1 MRSRTVWPKCS
12 IGLAKAQQPTH
23 GFPWRRGFSCLAP
36 QVKAV
41 PLNRILLETDGPYM
55 APVPH
60 RGKAAHPGH
69 VPYIAQQVA
78 EVKGVPLEEVLHTV
92 RDNTR
97 TVYGI

>member
-1 MRSRTVWPKCS
+1 
-12 IGLAKAQQPTH
+12 
-23 GFPWRRGFSCLAP
+23 
-36 QVKAV
+36 VKAV

-78 EVKGVPLEEVLHTV
+78 EVKGVALDEVLRTV

-97 TVYGI
+97 AVYGI